1 MFSKSN
7 KRKHLHEQTTTINK
21 KYKASLNN
29 FYVTETN
36 KNISIE
42 HLIYLIE
49 PYLKDLTNT
58 YKDHSNNIKLVMNIF
73 CINPNYDQIMCAS
86 NTEINSTLKN
96 DTDVIVKNILNFFI
110 SSHVKKVSRNVKINF
125 IDSIQYY
132 IY

>member
-29 FYVTETN
+29 YFVTEIN

-49 PYLKDLTNT
+49 PYLKDLINT
-58 YKDHSNNIKLVMNIF
+58 HKDHSSNIKLVMNIF
-73 CINPNYDQIMCAS
+73 CINPNYQMCAS
-86 NTEINSTLKN
+86 NTEISIALKN
-96 DTDVIVKNILNFFI
+96 DTDM
-110 SSHVKKVSRNVKINF
+110 
-125 IDSIQYY
+125 

>member
-7 KRKHLHEQTTTINK
+7 KRKHLHEQITTTNK

-29 FYVTETN
+29 YYVTEIN

-42 HLIYLIE
+42 YLIYLIE
-49 PYLKDLTNT
+49 PYLKDLINT
-58 YKDHSNNIKLVMNIF
+58 HKDDSNNIKLVMNIF
-73 CINPNYDQIMCAS
+73 CINPNYQIMSAS
-86 NTEINSTLKN
+86 NTEISIALKN
-96 DTDVIVKNILNFFI
+96 DTDIIVKHILNFFI
-110 SSHVKKVSRNVKINF
+110 NNHVKKVSHNFKINF

>member
-7 KRKHLHEQTTTINK
+7 KRKHLHEQITINK

-49 PYLKDLTNT
+49 PYLKDLINT
-58 YKDHSNNIKLVMNIF
+58 HKDHSSNIKIVMNIF
-73 CINPNYDQIMCAS
+73 CINPNYQMCAS
-86 NTEINSTLKN
+86 NTEISIALKN
-96 DTDVIVKNILNFFI
+96 DTDM
-110 SSHVKKVSRNVKINF
+110 
-125 IDSIQYY
+125 